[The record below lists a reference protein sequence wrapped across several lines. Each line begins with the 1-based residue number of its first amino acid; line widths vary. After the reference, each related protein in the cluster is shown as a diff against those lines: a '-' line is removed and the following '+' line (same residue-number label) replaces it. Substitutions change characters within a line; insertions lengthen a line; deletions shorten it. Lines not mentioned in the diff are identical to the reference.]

1 MARNIVV
8 KLGGATIEQDGV
20 IEELAADLRDMPDVF
35 PIIVHGGGAEIGRYL
50 ELLGKEFT
58 FVNGL
63 RVTDGDMVEI
73 VEMVLSGKVNKELV
87 SRFQHSGVNALGVS
101 GKDMGLLRAEKYRE
115 DGVDIGFVGEIV

>member
-1 MARNIVV
+1 MNRSIVV

-35 PIIVHGGGAEIGRYL
+35 SIVVHGGGSEIGRYL

-63 RVTDGDMVEI
+63 RVTDGDR
-73 VEMVLSGKVNKELV
+73 SKSWKWFCPARSTRNWSRV
-87 SRFQHSGVNALGVS
+87 SSTAV
-101 GKDMGLLRAEKYRE
+101 
-115 DGVDIGFVGEIV
+115 